1 MGHKLLQSNAYVCPD
16 VYLKLYEI
24 YLDTFQIIIF
34 RLITREKRGSSRFFV
49 AVLLS
54 NPETLDLNFL
64 AKNMAA
70 QPSLTGDLKLSENL
84 KFLPKLSTC
93 KLMRPCTCKFV
104 NRCEGLYF
112 TLHILFKYK
121 KKKTKIRVRTHA

>member
-16 VYLKLYEI
+16 VCLKPYKI

-54 NPETLDLNFL
+54 NPETVDLNFL

-70 QPSLTGDLKLSENL
+70 QPSLAGDLKLSENL
-84 KFLPKLSTC
+84 KLLPKLSTC

-104 NRCEGLYF
+104 N
-112 TLHILFKYK
+112 
-121 KKKTKIRVRTHA
+121 